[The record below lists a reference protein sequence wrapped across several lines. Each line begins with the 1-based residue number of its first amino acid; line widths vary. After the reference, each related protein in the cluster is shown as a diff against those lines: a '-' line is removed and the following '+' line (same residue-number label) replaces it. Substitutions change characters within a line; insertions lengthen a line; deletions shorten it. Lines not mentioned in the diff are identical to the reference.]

1 MPQASGRKPNKS
13 VQHDDILIR
22 INEIQQQKLGN
33 VAVAIDFYNGE
44 GVSRLDRSSRQ
55 PELPRCVTSRSSG
68 VTSGGSRG
76 CETSTGIP
84 SLGHSRADPES
95 DTVPL
100 STESGIGKRKSS
112 YQEHKGSGYEPH
124 SQPNTPLPVVE
135 GNIQVFNTLLFLIN
149 VFQIK

>member
-1 MPQASGRKPNKS
+1 MPQASGRKPNKP
-13 VQHDDILIR
+13 VQHADILIR

-33 VAVAIDFYNGE
+33 VAVA
-44 GVSRLDRSSRQ
+44 
-55 PELPRCVTSRSSG
+55 
-68 VTSGGSRG
+68 
-76 CETSTGIP
+76 
-84 SLGHSRADPES
+84 ES

-112 YQEHKGSGYEPH
+112 YQEHIGSGYEPH

-135 GNIQVFNTLLFLIN
+135 GNMQVFNTLLFLIY